1 MGKIAVFIIRGCGLE
16 GMEGETGRRLIR
28 HLLRNADKECIDY
41 FEVDKVSSLKAG
53 DLRSYNGYDVFIFI
67 CGILFITRES
77 LNALSAIVRNRME
90 FSFVAPVS
98 NESKMSH
105 QQIAPPFLYQTIS
118 VFDWTASEIYKKCKD
133 EIIEV
138 SEIDDFC
145 FAARKDVL
153 HNLPEDCSLAD
164 LPHFLKNSGLSFGV
178 AKGVYVHR
186 YGNCY
191 ESGRDDLIAHVP
203 ADAKE
208 ILDIG
213 SAAGFLGELL
223 KKRQRC
229 VVTGVD
235 IDIELIDIARKRL
248 DNVLTGD
255 IEELVDGKKL
265 GIYDCIVCGDVL
277 EHLNNPWKVVRG
289 LKTHLRKGGL
299 FIASTP
305 NVMNWAVIYEQLK
318 GRWDYI
324 PFSILSG
331 THIRFFTKNTLI
343 DIFEDAGYKI
353 AEVLLQSFEIPP
365 RGTEFIKSLKD
376 VSPGINEE
384 ELKASEILLIAE
396 AG

>member
-1 MGKIAVFIIRGCGLE
+1 MCKIAAFIIGGSGLE
-16 GMEGETGRRLIR
+16 GMEGEAGRRLIR
-28 HLLRNADKECIDY
+28 HLLRNADKKNIDY

-67 CGILFITRES
+67 YGILFITHEGV
-77 LNALSAIVRNRME
+77 NALSEIVRNNMKL
-90 FSFVAPVS
+90 SFVAPVS
-98 NESKMSH
+98 NASRISH
-105 QQIAPPFLYQTIS
+105 QQATPPFLYQTIS
-118 VFDWTASEIYKKCKD
+118 VFDWAASEIYKKFKD
-133 EIIEV
+133 EVMIV

-145 FAARKDVL
+145 FAVRKDVL
-153 HNLPEDCSLAD
+153 HNLPKDCSVAD
-164 LPHFLKNSGLSFGV
+164 LPHFLKNSGLNFGI

-186 YGNCY
+186 YGDCY

-208 ILDIG
+208 ILDVG
-213 SAAGFLGELL
+213 SAAGFFGELL

-248 DNVLTGD
+248 DDVFTGD
-255 IEELVDGKKL
+255 IEDLIDGKKL

-277 EHLNNPWKVVRG
+277 EHLNNPWNVVRG
-289 LKTHLRKGGL
+289 LKTHLRKGGI

-305 NVMNWAVIYEQLK
+305 NVINWAVIYEQLK
-318 GRWDYI
+318 GRWDYV

-343 DIFEDAGYKI
+343 DIFEGAGYKI
-353 AEVLLQSFEIPP
+353 VEVLLQSFEIPP
-365 RGTEFIKSLKD
+365 GGLEFIKSLNNI
-376 VSPGINEE
+376 SPGINEE
-384 ELKASEILLIAE
+384 ELKASEIVLIAE
-396 AG
+396 A